1 MIARGHAGIAS
12 KIQRRKHMSH
22 EQLSIRTRDGDCPV
36 HVFKPEGP
44 GRWPAAIFYMDGLGI
59 RPTLFQMGQ
68 RLADGGYVVLL
79 PDLFYRAG
87 PYAPL
92 EPKKIFASGNLMGAI
107 GHLFSTTN
115 NRRAAEDTEAFLAY
129 LDTRD
134 DIVGSKIGTTGY
146 CMGGGVSLTVA
157 GTYPDR
163 IAVAASFHGGNL
175 ATDSELSPHRLAS
188 KMQGRIY
195 VAGAD
200 QDKSYPPEMAE
211 RLEKALSDAGV
222 DHRCEIYPGALHGWT
237 MADFPVYDE
246 PAAERHWR
254 ALLALFSERLR

>member
-1 MIARGHAGIAS
+1 MWKG
-12 KIQRRKHMSH
+12 QDMSH
-22 EQLSIRTRDGDCPV
+22 EQISIRTRDGDCPA

-44 GRWPAAIFYMDGLGI
+44 GPWPAAIFYMDGLGI
-59 RPTLFQMGQ
+59 RPTLFDMGQ

-92 EPKKIFASGNLMGAI
+92 EPKKVFASGDVMAAI
-107 GHLFSTTN
+107 GHLFSSTN
-115 NRRAAEDTEAFLAY
+115 NRLAAEDSEAFLAY

-134 DIVGSKIGTTGY
+134 DVAGNKIGTTGY
-146 CMGGGVSLTVA
+146 CMGGAISLTVA

-163 IAVAASFHGGNL
+163 IAAAASFHGGNL
-175 ATDSELSPHRLAS
+175 ATDSELSPHLLAPRM
-188 KMQGRIY
+188 KGRIY

-200 QDKSYPPEMAE
+200 KDNSYPLEMAE

-246 PAAERHWR
+246 PAADRHWR
-254 ALLALFSERLR
+254 ELQELFASGLR

>member
-1 MIARGHAGIAS
+1 
-12 KIQRRKHMSH
+12 MSH

-68 RLADGGYVVLL
+68 RLADGGYDVLL

-115 NRRAAEDTEAFLAY
+115 NRRAAEDTEALLAH

-134 DIVGSKIGTTGY
+134 DIAWTKIGTTGY

-175 ATDSELSPHRLAS
+175 ATDSELSPHKLAS

-254 ALLALFSERLR
+254 ELLALFSEKLR